1 MMAPRM
7 VKPARAMLPLRA
19 TAAPVGG
26 GADEAGG
33 AAADEAA
40 GSEGAED
47 AGAGL

>member
-1 MMAPRM
+1 MAPRM
-7 VKPARAMLPLRA
+7 VKPARAMLPLRV
-19 TAAPVGG
+19 TAEPVGG